1 MAYLN
6 GQILE
11 SLKEARKRKGL
22 SQRELG
28 TKSGV
33 PQSHISKIESGTVDL
48 RASSLV
54 ALARALD
61 LELELVPK
69 KTVPAVKSIMRSSIS
84 TDIAEA
90 YKRSTEGIERYKKL
104 YADLVKST
112 SFAGRVQEELEAR
125 VQEELEALN
134 KVTTDVSKSTFAAS
148 YKKELDALKREA
160 SLLRTPNCKK

>member
-6 GQILE
+6 DQILE

-22 SQRELG
+22 SQRELS

-90 YKRSTEGIERYKKL
+90 YKRSTEGIERYKIL

-112 SFAGRVQEELEAR
+112 SFAGRVQEELEA
-125 VQEELEALN
+125 LN
-134 KVTTDVSKSTFAAS
+134 KVTTDISKSSLAAS

>member
-6 GQILE
+6 DQILE

-69 KTVPAVKSIMRSSIS
+69 KTVPAVESIMRSSIS

-90 YKRSTEGIERYKKL
+90 YKRSTEGIERYKIL
-104 YADLVKST
+104 YADLGKST
-112 SFAGRVQEELEAR
+112 SFAGRA
-125 VQEELEALN
+125 QEELEALN
-134 KVTTDVSKSTFAAS
+134 KVTTDISKSSLAAS
-148 YKKELDALKREA
+148 YKKELDALNREA
-160 SLLRTPNCKK
+160 SLLRTQNRKK

>member
-6 GQILE
+6 DQILE

-22 SQRELG
+22 SQRELS

-90 YKRSTEGIERYKKL
+90 YKRSTEGIERYKIL

-112 SFAGRVQEELEAR
+112 SFAGRA
-125 VQEELEALN
+125 QEELEALN
-134 KVTTDVSKSTFAAS
+134 KVTTDISKSSLAAS
-148 YKKELDALKREA
+148 YKKELDALNREA
-160 SLLRTPNCKK
+160 SLLRTQNRKK

>member
-6 GQILE
+6 DQILE

-22 SQRELG
+22 SQRELS
-28 TKSGV
+28 TKSGM

-112 SFAGRVQEELEAR
+112 SFAGRM
-125 VQEELEALN
+125 QEELEALN
-134 KVTTDVSKSTFAAS
+134 KVTTDISKSSLAAS
-148 YKKELDALKREA
+148 HKKELDALKREA

>member
-22 SQRELG
+22 SQRELS

-90 YKRSTEGIERYKKL
+90 YKRSTEGIERYKIL

-112 SFAGRVQEELEAR
+112 SFAGRA
-125 VQEELEALN
+125 QEELEALN
-134 KVTTDVSKSTFAAS
+134 KVTTDISKSSLAAS